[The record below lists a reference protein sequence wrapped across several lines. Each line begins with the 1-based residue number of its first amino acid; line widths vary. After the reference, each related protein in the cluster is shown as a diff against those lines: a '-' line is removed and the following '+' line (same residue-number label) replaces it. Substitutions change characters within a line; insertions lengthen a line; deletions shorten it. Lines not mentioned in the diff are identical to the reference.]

1 MLFPTSLLWDQVFV
15 CHSFTSSRSSFVF
28 WGSVSSLSASAVV
41 TVCLFHRFAIRFV
54 LLHFMLR
61 LKLLYSV
68 SSIDHAAFQLFTF
81 TA

>member
-15 CHSFTSSRSSFVF
+15 CHSFASSRSSFVF
-28 WGSVSSLSASAVV
+28 WGSVSSLSASAGH
-41 TVCLFHRFAIRFV
+41 CLFVHRFAIRFV

>member
-1 MLFPTSLLWDQVFV
+1 MG
-15 CHSFTSSRSSFVF
+15 H
-28 WGSVSSLSASAVV
+28 
-41 TVCLFHRFAIRFV
+41 CLFIHRFAIRFV

>member
-1 MLFPTSLLWDQVFV
+1 LFFPTSSLWDQVFV
-15 CHSFTSSRSSFVF
+15 CHPLKKLQTFFVF
-28 WGSVSSLSASAVV
+28 WFCFQPVSASAMGH
-41 TVCLFHRFAIRFV
+41 CLFIHRFAIRFV